1 MANRPARL
9 SRPKPEPAAEAVET
23 DAAPGNP
30 PWWPKRM
37 AQRRSSR
44 DPISHDR
51 VIETA
56 LALWRSE
63 GVEALSMRRLS
74 AALKVAPT
82 AIYWWAGNKDQ
93 LLAYVIDEIFGLL
106 DPPPPD
112 PNTIGP
118 GTDWRDEIRAMARCN
133 FDVLT
138 QYAGIQPVLHAGIPS
153 GPKTLHHLDRWIA
166 VLLKAGFPAAL
177 VPTIRAA
184 FGREIMGCVAAA
196 HGATGRE
203 KDRWTK
209 GFRLEELP
217 AETYPGLHATG
228 RAMREATPRS
238 DLDFA
243 IELMIRGLESV
254 LAEHR

>member
-9 SRPKPEPAAEAVET
+9 PKAEPVAEAAET
-23 DAAPGNP
+23 DSAAGNP
-30 PWWPKRM
+30 PWWPKRV

-44 DPISHDR
+44 DPLSHER

-74 AALKVAPT
+74 AALGVAPT

-93 LLAYVIDEIFGLL
+93 LFAYVIDEIFGQLA
-106 DPPPPD
+106 PPPA
-112 PNTIGP
+112 TERL
-118 GTDWRDEIRAMARCN
+118 DWRDEIRLMARRT

-138 QYAGIQPVLHAGIPS
+138 QYAGIQPVLHAGVPS
-153 GPKTLHHLDRWIA
+153 GPNTLRHMDRWIG
-166 VLLKAGFPAAL
+166 VLRQAGFATDLAPR
-177 VPTIRAA
+177 IHAA

-203 KDRWTK
+203 KDRWTM

-217 AETYPGLHATG
+217 ADTYPGLRAAG
-228 RAMREATPRS
+228 RAMRDGTPRG

-243 IELMIRGLESV
+243 IELMLRGLESL
-254 LAEHR
+254 LAERR

>member
-9 SRPKPEPAAEAVET
+9 SKAKPETAPEAVEPDT
-23 DAAPGNP
+23 TTGTP
-30 PWWPKRM
+30 PWWPKRV

-63 GVEALSMRRLS
+63 GVEGLSMRRLS

-93 LLAYVIDEIFGLL
+93 LLAYVIDEIFGQLA
-106 DPPPPD
+106 PPPD
-112 PNTIGP
+112 S
-118 GTDWRDEIRAMARCN
+118 GTLDWRDEIRLMARRT

-138 QYAGIQPVLHAGIPS
+138 QYAGIQPVLLAGVPS
-153 GPKTLHHLDRWIA
+153 GPNTLRHLDRWIG
-166 VLLKAGFPAAL
+166 VLQRAGFATEM
-177 VPTIRAA
+177 VPRIHAA
-184 FGREIMGCVAAA
+184 FGREIIGCVAAA

-203 KDRWTK
+203 KDRWTM

-217 AETYPGLHATG
+217 AESYPGLRAAG
-228 RAMREATPRS
+228 RAMRDGTPRS
-238 DLDFA
+238 DLEFA
-243 IELMIRGLESV
+243 VELMIQGLDSL
-254 LAEHR
+254 LAEHRRS